1 MQGCDDLQP
10 FLGLIASTVARS
22 QDRNTNLWIF
32 KAALIKLALRR
43 TIGSHL
49 PTQNAVPR
57 TIPDPKNQNAQ
68 QCHVSGC
75 SRDFGF
81 FGMRRDSCQTR
92 KSKKIGLTRFWE
104 NWELSSGDDAYN
116 FVSHCGCSN
125 L

>member
-49 PTQNAVPR
+49 PTQNTVPR

-68 QCHVSGC
+68 HCHVSGC
-75 SRDFGF
+75 SRGFGF
-81 FGMRRDSCQTR
+81 FRNEEGLLPNE
-92 KSKKIGLTRFWE
+92 KIKEDRF
-104 NWELSSGDDAYN
+104 D
-116 FVSHCGCSN
+116 
-125 L
+125 